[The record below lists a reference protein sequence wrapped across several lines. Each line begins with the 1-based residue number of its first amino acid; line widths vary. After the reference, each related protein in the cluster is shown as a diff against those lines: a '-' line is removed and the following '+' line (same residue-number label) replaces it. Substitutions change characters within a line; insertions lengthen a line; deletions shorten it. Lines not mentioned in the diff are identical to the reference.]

1 MTRARTAQARGFAL
15 VFAIVISVVM
25 TGLVTAVVL
34 RVLTDQKVGRNV
46 ARQLAS
52 REDADLALR
61 FAETEILT
69 GMDKMLLAFWTV
81 NGTFSPAVQAGHYS
95 ADTTRTFSELDINSE
110 FPAQTEAAMLRH
122 RPLLQLT
129 LLGNPRNWPAFCDW
143 QTYKGTWNPAD
154 KDFPALT
161 RYWRLVPR
169 DSNID
174 DDWYTGEGVGA
185 QPFPVII
192 AQRKDAKTGAMFPSE
207 GYMTTVSLGGD
218 PRDGQKAVK
227 HSFWYEQLLP
237 VTAGAAKTGLPATPA
252 PTVPGPSP
260 TPIEAKYIQPEST
273 YRPTGEQ
280 WPNRVAEYPADM
292 NLLDTPFYKK
302 IYQMPSG
309 SRVAVYC
316 RLDLREYLAGDAA
329 TLGVDQRRSD
339 RLLRF
344 YLAAV
349 TEGRVDGKGDTK
361 SFKPSEITGKYIYI
375 SSGGME
381 LKALNV
387 SRESVETELGAN
399 TVPPDFNWYPGV
411 LDNVGRT
418 LAAGSTI
425 SGQVFRADGNRGYM
439 LASHGAYQSGS
450 VPVTPAPGDMQEYYY
465 PDGTVNTFR
474 APPMQTFFYLW
485 EDARPD
491 KTNTTTAYVEANTN
505 FIWLSYDRAN
515 PADRTKWRWRRT
527 PFVNPLLEPPL
538 VRNPPPGQTP
548 SPSERLVDSPNSIV
562 SSTSGFIDRH
572 GYFEVW
578 PRGDAADGANVWTGP
593 KEGNE
598 YYLSSD
604 DSFTRTGSH
613 LQATG
618 SFR

>member
-1 MTRARTAQARGFAL
+1 MRDRGRASRGFAL

-34 RVLTDQKVGRNV
+34 RVLTDQKVGKNL
-46 ARQLAS
+46 ARQLSS

-61 FAETEILT
+61 FAETEILS
-69 GMDKMLLAFWTV
+69 GMDKMLMAYWTV
-81 NGTFSPAVQAGHYS
+81 NGTFSPTVEAGHYS
-95 ADTTRTFSELDINSE
+95 AATTRTTSELDINALY
-110 FPAQTEAAMLRH
+110 PAQTADAMLRH
-122 RPLLQLT
+122 KPLLQLT
-129 LLGNPRNWPAFCDW
+129 LLANPRNWPAFCDW
-143 QTYKGTWNPAD
+143 RLFDGNWNSSAAS
-154 KDFPALT
+154 FAAMT

-169 DSNID
+169 DTKID
-174 DDWYTGEGVGA
+174 DDWYTGAGVTS
-185 QPFPVII
+185 FPIII
-192 AQRKDAKTGAMFPSE
+192 AQRKDAQTGALFPGD
-207 GYMTTVSLGGD
+207 GYLTTVSAGGD
-218 PRDGQKAVK
+218 PRNGHKAVK

-237 VTAGAAKTGLPATPA
+237 LTAGAAATGLPATPG
-252 PTVPGPSP
+252 PSVPGPSP
-260 TPIEAKYIQPEST
+260 TPLEAKYIPAEST

-280 WPNRVAEYPADM
+280 WPNRTAEYPAPM

-302 IYQMPSG
+302 LYEMPSG
-309 SRVAVYC
+309 GRVAVYC
-316 RLDLREYLAGDAA
+316 RLDLREYLAGTAA

-349 TEGRVDGKGDTK
+349 TEGRIDGKGDKQT
-361 SFKPSEITGKYIYI
+361 FKPSEITGKYIYV

-399 TVPPDFNWYPGV
+399 TVPPDFNWFPGV
-411 LDNVGRT
+411 LDNVGRS
-418 LAAGSTI
+418 LSAGATM
-425 SGQVFRADGNRGYM
+425 SGQVFRADGNLGYR
-439 LASHGAYQSGS
+439 LVTYGRYQWGADS
-450 VPVTPAPGDMQEYYY
+450 VPVTPAPGDLQQYFY
-465 PDGTVNTFR
+465 PDGTVNKFN

-505 FIWLSYDRAN
+505 FIWMSYDRAN
-515 PADRTKWRWRRT
+515 PAATDSWTWHRT

-538 VRNPPPGQTP
+538 IRTPAAGKTP
-548 SPSERLVDSPNSIV
+548 SPNEPLVDSPNSIV
-562 SSTSGFIDRH
+562 SSTSGFIDRT

-578 PRGDAADGANVWTGP
+578 PKGTAADGANEWKGP
-593 KEGNE
+593 REGNE

-604 DSFTRTGSH
+604 DSFTRTGAH
-613 LQATG
+613 LMATA